1 MLGRLRSKHLKR
13 RPPGAV
19 RQALAAILCG
29 WLALAAACSLAVDV
43 PPSTDGL
50 DAGGGGAS
58 LAAPSPP
65 SASAAV
71 APAVLSEAPAPTPL
85 FTPTLPPQPC
95 VGLPSDLGA
104 ARLQAAYE
112 ALAGRPDVRLA
123 IGARDCAARAVWALL
138 PPEGALLLRQE
149 PYVAVTHVVSPTAQT
164 SRTQLWGWASGSAP
178 GPTLAVGDDGA
189 ALRALLGLE
198 ALGPQVL
205 RLEGWEAAK
214 AYVAAHPGAWALLPW
229 ESVDHGVQAAPVD
242 GAWPDPRR
250 PWANPLMRRLWLVQ
264 EEPLPP
270 GVAEALAEAL
280 RYRPAPT
287 AELVAVGDIMLARLV
302 GERIALWGARYPF
315 EGEGIQPL
323 LSGADIAFG
332 NLECAISE
340 RGQRQDKGYTFRAS
354 PVVTD
359 GLTYAGFDVL
369 SLANNHTGDF
379 GHVAL
384 TDTLAI
390 LEEVG
395 IVAVGAGETI
405 TEARRL
411 QVVEANGLRV
421 GFLAYNEIGPSWF
434 AATESRPGCALMDVE
449 AMRADVAAARRQVDV
464 VVVSCHWGVEY
475 TPYPTAYQREVA
487 QALAE
492 AGAHLVLGHHP
503 HVVQGLGYYPQ
514 ALVAFSLGNFVFDQG
529 LSEQTEE
536 GLIMR
541 ALLDPSGVKTV
552 QWLRHA
558 VTRSQ
563 PALAPPEQALPMLER
578 VLRVTREQGLLP

>member
-1 MLGRLRSKHLKR
+1 MYC
-13 RPPGAV
+13 
-19 RQALAAILCG
+19 ALAWCLV
-29 WLALAAACSLAVDV
+29 LAVACSLTADV
-43 PPSTDGL
+43 PPSAERL
-50 DAGGGGAS
+50 DVGGEGAPLATPSPPPASATGAPFIVTARLAPAPS
-58 LAAPSPP
+58 LLIPAEAPSPT
-65 SASAAV
+65 
-71 APAVLSEAPAPTPL
+71 PTPE
-85 FTPTLPPQPC
+85 PPCVALPP
-95 VGLPSDLGA
+95 DLGA
-104 ARLQAAYE
+104 PRLQAAYE
-112 ALAGRPDVRLA
+112 ALTGRQDVRLA
-123 IGARDCAARAVWALL
+123 IGARDCTARAVWALL

-149 PYVAVTHVVSPTAQT
+149 PYVAATHVLSPTAQT
-164 SRTQLWGWASGSAP
+164 SRIQLLNWASGATP
-178 GPTLAVGDDGA
+178 GPTLAMGDDGA

-198 ALGPQVL
+198 VLGPNAL
-205 RLEGWEAAK
+205 RLENWQAAK
-214 AYVAAHPGAWALLPW
+214 EYVATHPGAWALLPW
-229 ESVDHGVQAAPVD
+229 ESVDFRVQVASVD

-250 PWANPLMRRLWLVQ
+250 PWANPLMRRLWLLR
-264 EEPLPP
+264 EEPLPS
-270 GVAEALAEAL
+270 GVTEALAEAL
-280 RYRPAPT
+280 RYRPTPT
-287 AELVAVGDIMLARLV
+287 VELVAVGDVMLARLV
-302 GERIALWGARYPF
+302 GERIALWGTRYPF

-323 LSGADIAFG
+323 LSGADLAFG

-340 RGQRQDKGYTFRAS
+340 RGERQDKGYTFRAS
-354 PVVTD
+354 PAVTD

-395 IVAVGAGETI
+395 IAAVGAGETI

-434 AATESRPGCALMDVE
+434 AATETRPGSAFMDLE
-449 AMRADVAAARRQVDV
+449 AIRADVAAARREADV
-464 VVVSCHWGVEY
+464 VVASCHWGIEY

-492 AGAHLVLGHHP
+492 AGADLVLGHHP
-503 HVVQGLGYYPQ
+503 HVVQGLGYYPET
-514 ALVAFSLGNFVFDQG
+514 LVAFSLGNFIFDQG

-536 GLIMR
+536 GLILR
-541 ALLDPSGVKTV
+541 ALLDPGGVKTV

-563 PALAPPEQALPMLER
+563 PALVPPEQALPMLER
-578 VLRVTREQGLLP
+578 ILRVTREQGLLP